1 MKFAKS
7 VFEWILIIVI
17 AFILSLVI
25 RHFFIDTRIVPTG
38 SMLPTIQLNDRLI
51 VDRFFYKFKP
61 IERGDI
67 VVFKAPDNSMED
79 KDLVKRVIGLPGET
93 VEIKN
98 GKVYINDR
106 PLNEPYVE
114 YQANY
119 EYGPEKVPEGTY
131 FMLGDFRSESKDS
144 HIWGFLPEEKII
156 GKVWIRYWPLENI
169 GKLKKPPQ
177 NYFEMEG
184 E

>member
-1 MKFAKS
+1 VKFAKS

-79 KDLVKRVIGLPGET
+79 KDLVKRVIGLPGGNSRNQE
-93 VEIKN
+93 
-98 GKVYINDR
+98 R
-106 PLNEPYVE
+106 
-114 YQANY
+114 
-119 EYGPEKVPEGTY
+119 
-131 FMLGDFRSESKDS
+131 
-144 HIWGFLPEEKII
+144 
-156 GKVWIRYWPLENI
+156 
-169 GKLKKPPQ
+169 
-177 NYFEMEG
+177 
-184 E
+184 